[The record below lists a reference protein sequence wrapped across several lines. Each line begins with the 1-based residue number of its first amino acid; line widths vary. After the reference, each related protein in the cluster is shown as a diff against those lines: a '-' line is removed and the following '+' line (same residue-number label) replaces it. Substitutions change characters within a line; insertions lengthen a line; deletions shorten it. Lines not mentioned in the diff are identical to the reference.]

1 MKKKVLLFVFMLLA
15 GVLLVPSTQ
24 ARALTQEEKN
34 DLYKNWGSK
43 NYEEIYGDGGK
54 VVIDDLSQEVKD
66 FLTSVGKDP
75 QGAHITVTK
84 DGVTTEYDVYRAVTV
99 YGGSK
104 NATVESSEI
113 IMNGGLVKNIY
124 GGTNGSSDESRVKN
138 AKVTINGG
146 TVGYDGQVY
155 SNGTF
160 VNARQGGF
168 VYGGGNGGTVNNAE
182 VVFNGGTVLEAV
194 IASGSKGYTGKTAV
208 IINAGS
214 PYVAHAIDQAN
225 VGTAKI
231 VVNSGSYPYIF
242 DGYYW
247 QNGHEN
253 NCSYVDNLEIEVWG
267 GQQPIFRIG
276 GIKEND
282 KIVSAT
288 TKTKFSYKRGAG
300 RLLPLSG
307 DFGTIYDSK
316 EVIPYI
322 TLNVKNGDNVATND
336 MVPVENGKIAD
347 KYLDELVEEVLKDSE
362 LTKEDIELYVDE
374 ELTKEYTDTV
384 ANDSSVAA
392 VTVYLKGVHEYTLR
406 FVYGDIE
413 VSRTFK
419 ENHKMTDEELKA
431 IIAELLDKAELSEE
445 DLEKLELYFDE
456 EMTEEVPEDYEI
468 TPMTKDL
475 TLYAKLVQLRQEDSD
490 DSTSTGDELEE
501 IPNTA
506 DINLIA
512 IIATIIAGGLGLGYT
527 IKKRKFN

>member
-24 ARALTQEEKN
+24 AKALTQEEKN
-34 DLYKNWGSK
+34 DLYYNFGNA
-43 NYEEIYGDGGK
+43 NYSEIYGNGGK
-54 VVIDDLSQEVKD
+54 VVIEDLSQEVKD
-66 FLTSVGKDP
+66 YLTSIQKVP
-75 QGAHITVTK
+75 EGAHVTITK
-84 DGVTTEYDVYRAVTV
+84 NGVITEYNVSRASTI

-104 NATVESSEI
+104 DDTVDSAEI
-113 IMNGGLVKNIY
+113 IMDGGTLKNIY
-124 GGTNGSSDESRVKN
+124 GGGKGTQVKN

-146 TVGYDGQVY
+146 NIGYNYTNPVTHVT
-155 SNGTF
+155 S
-160 VNARQGGF
+160 AEGGF

-182 VVFNGGTVLEAV
+182 VVFNGGTVSKAV
-194 IASGSKGYTGKTAV
+194 IASGSKDYTGKTV
-208 IINAGS
+208 VTVNGGS
-214 PYVAHAIDQAN
+214 PVVAHAIDQAS
-225 VGTAKI
+225 VGTARI
-231 VVNSGSYPYIF
+231 VVNDSAFPYALIY

-247 QNGHEN
+247 EGEHAN
-253 NCSYVDNLEIEVWG
+253 NCSYVDNLEVEVWG
-267 GQQPIFRIG
+267 GKQTTIRTS
-276 GIKEND
+276 GIKETD
-282 KIVSAT
+282 KIVSAA
-288 TKTKFSYKRGAG
+288 TKTKFSYKRGASRIVAMG
-300 RLLPLSG
+300 I
-307 DFGTIYDSK
+307 DNFGTIYSSK
-316 EVIPYI
+316 EVHPYI

-431 IIAELLDKAELSEE
+431 IIAELLDKAKLSEE

-475 TLYAKLVQLRQEDSD
+475 TLYAKLVQLGQEDSD